1 MSYGCLARQCEPLQ
15 LTLVSSSV
23 YLEALD
29 KSRQLDLEQTAQ
41 STQQRIHA
49 RAKMLEIAA
58 TAAHVFA
65 LIQYTK
71 VR

>member
-1 MSYGCLARQCEPLQ
+1 MDLFLEN
-15 LTLVSSSV
+15 VNFFISSSV
-23 YLEALD
+23 YLEALER
-29 KSRQLDLEQTAQ
+29 SRLLDLEQRAQ

-65 LIQYTK
+65 LVQHTK
-71 VR
+71 VP